1 MQTIHASNQLTI
13 ELSPTTWRLM
23 NGSQPSDLSATR
35 PTLVEARQDGIYCS
49 GDFCRA
55 RDLPEDGPL
64 APEDITRVVLGW
76 APETQ
81 NWHLGLM
88 LAPPSDSGEKMRW
101 CGLAS
106 WPSSPVDDYLE
117 EATAAGQ
124 ALAEVI
130 ARPFHVVP
138 PPAQPALAPRP
149 EPVPETQPIEIT
161 EQMAPAEAFSP
172 DIAPQDPPF
181 KFENWELIAVPGG
194 LVWQRRGRWVVA
206 MAFRAAALIAL
217 ALLFVIMSVGSQV
230 SGLAGV
236 NPEWLPWVGLG
247 VAVVMAITAVRNFTD
262 LLNITNILM
271 DTTRRE
277 VRCQGRFSTRVKWS
291 LAFDSVDFVLL
302 SQTSPRPLGK
312 ARDDGAMRTAQDV
325 WLYLYDGDQFW
336 PVVTLGRVD
345 GKSHTWESIRA
356 LQKQPGRRALRLAD
370 YDTPAHHAAHAMSR
384 TIETGLWLDII

>member
-1 MQTIHASNQLTI
+1 M
-13 ELSPTTWRLM
+13 
-23 NGSQPSDLSATR
+23 
-35 PTLVEARQDGIYCS
+35 
-49 GDFCRA
+49 
-55 RDLPEDGPL
+55 
-64 APEDITRVVLGW
+64 
-76 APETQ
+76 
-81 NWHLGLM
+81 
-88 LAPPSDSGEKMRW
+88 
-101 CGLAS
+101 
-106 WPSSPVDDYLE
+106 
-117 EATAAGQ
+117 
-124 ALAEVI
+124 
-130 ARPFHVVP
+130 
-138 PPAQPALAPRP
+138 
-149 EPVPETQPIEIT
+149 PETQPIGIT

-236 NPEWLPWVGLG
+236 NPDWLPWVGLG

-302 SQTSPRPLGK
+302 SQTAPRPLGK

-345 GKSHTWESIRA
+345 GKSHTWEYPRPAEATRPPCCAWPIT
-356 LQKQPGRRALRLAD
+356 
-370 YDTPAHHAAHAMSR
+370 TPAHHAAHAMSNHR
-384 TIETGLWLDII
+384 NRPAARYHLGPAGFDIASAPCYSCARLWGGRREKTRWALIPFRE